1 MFTIIG
7 AMAELKWSLIS
18 ERVTPGMKA
27 AQTVVGTEQQI
38 AITTPSRATAD
49 ERAFPHNCNAKE
61 SDNATAVLMLHTYT
75 IVRPCVFTGTSPSE
89 PVTLPDFVMPPIA
102 VGKPDAVARGVYR
115 IQNRS

>member
-27 AQTVVGTEQQI
+27 AQTVVGTEQKI

-61 SDNATAVLMLHTYT
+61 SDNARRSDVAHLYNCQAMRVH
-75 IVRPCVFTGTSPSE
+75 R
-89 PVTLPDFVMPPIA
+89 DIA
-102 VGKPDAVARGVYR
+102 FRAGHLARLCDASNSRW
-115 IQNRS
+115 